1 MANPTQPSVVLFS
14 NKPPRI
20 ATTTWNITGAIK
32 NTNTNAPT
40 IVQNIFSTPYNLY
53 FLTL

>member
-1 MANPTQPSVVLFS
+1 MVNPIQPRVELLS
-14 NKPPRI
+14 NNPPKSDI
-20 ATTTWNITGAIK
+20 TTCNITGAIK

-40 IVQNIFSTPYNLY
+40 IVQNIFNPPYNLY

>member
-1 MANPTQPSVVLFS
+1 MANPIQPSVVLLS
-14 NKPPRI
+14 NNPPRI

-32 NTNTNAPT
+32 NTNTKAPT
-40 IVQNIFSTPYNLY
+40 IVQNIFNPPYNLY